1 MKYLTL
7 LVKEKSGSVKLQQQF
22 VETFSLLKGEGGGG
36 GEEGGCEEIHN
47 GITCMYQLPIQAK
60 KAAGV

>member
-7 LVKEKSGSVKLQQQF
+7 LVEEKSGSVKLQQQF

-36 GEEGGCEEIHN
+36 GEGGV
-47 GITCMYQLPIQAK
+47 AK
-60 KAAGV
+60 KSITE